1 MSPKSMQLKHF
12 VVPMVVMVST
22 LSSCSLQRTLLDGQ
36 LAATRK
42 AASSFD
48 TLHDLEIAKMGAAAS
63 LVQLEGMYKLAP
75 DQPDALFLLLQGYSG
90 YSSAFIVDEWEQAY
104 DRGDDEAEAVHAE
117 RAKKSF
123 DRAIG
128 YGTQL
133 LEMKAKGFSEA
144 QRNRDTLKAYL
155 ATVPKTEAETLL
167 WLGVAW
173 MSRGAVA
180 AERPEI
186 VAELFVGE
194 ALLERANE
202 LDDSMAYGL
211 GLAAL
216 GAYHAR
222 SPDAE
227 LVVARKLF
235 EQAAA
240 KSGRR
245 ALTPLVLQAQNLA
258 CVSHDEKEY
267 RALLNEVLSAADFPE
282 QRLENTIA
290 KRSALRYLGAPRLK
304 RCGF

>member
-1 MSPKSMQLKHF
+1 MLR
-12 VVPMVVMVST
+12 
-22 LSSCSLQRTLLDGQ
+22 LSLVALALLGTGCSLERTLLDGQ

-42 AASSFD
+42 ASKSFD
-48 TLHDLEIAKMGAAAS
+48 TLADLEVAKIGAGSS
-63 LVQLEGMYKLAP
+63 LVQLEGMHVLAP
-75 DQPDALFLLLQGYSG
+75 DQKDALFLLLQGYAG
-90 YSSAFIVDEWEQAY
+90 FASAFVEDEWEQAV
-104 DRGDDEAEAVHAE
+104 DRGDDDAETAAAA
-117 RAKKSF
+117 RAKLNY

-128 YGTQL
+128 YGTEL
-133 LEMKAKGFSEA
+133 IEMSKPGFVAA
-144 QRNRDTLKAYL
+144 QKNRDTIRAYL
-155 ATVPKTEAETLL
+155 KELGPEDKETIL
-167 WLGVAW
+167 WLGIAW
-173 MSRGAVA
+173 MSRGGVA

-227 LVVARKLF
+227 LAQAKELF
-235 EQAAA
+235 DRSFA
-240 KSGRR
+240 KSGRK
-245 ALTPLVLQAQNLA
+245 ALTPLVLRAQNLA

-267 RALLNEVLSAADFPE
+267 RALLEEVVSAPDFPE
-282 QRLENTIA
+282 QRLENTVA
-290 KRSALRYLGAPRLK
+290 KRRAQRYLQPPRLK

>member
-1 MSPKSMQLKHF
+1 MLRLI
-12 VVPMVVMVST
+12 VVALALLGSG
-22 LSSCSLQRTLLDGQ
+22 CSLERVLLDGQ

-42 AASSFD
+42 ASTSFD
-48 TLHDLEIAKMGAAAS
+48 TLNDLEVAKIGAGSS
-63 LVQLEGMYKLAP
+63 LVQLEGMHVLAP
-75 DQPDALFLLLQGYSG
+75 DQKDALFLLLQGYTGFASV
-90 YSSAFIVDEWEQAY
+90 FVEDEWEQAV
-104 DRGDDEAEAVHAE
+104 DRGDDDAETAAAE
-117 RAKKSF
+117 RAKLNY

-128 YGTQL
+128 YGTEL
-133 LEMKAKGFSEA
+133 IEMSKPGFVAA
-144 QRNRDTLKAYL
+144 QKNRDTIRAYL
-155 ATVPKTEAETLL
+155 QALGPEDKETIL

-173 MSRGAVA
+173 MSRGGVA

-227 LVVARKLF
+227 LPEAKKLF
-235 EQAAA
+235 ERAEA
-240 KSGRR
+240 KTQRK
-245 ALTPLVLQAQNLA
+245 ALTPLVLRAQNLA
-258 CVSHDEKEY
+258 CVSHDEKQY
-267 RALLNEVLSAADFPE
+267 RALLEEVLGAPDFPQ
-282 QRLENTIA
+282 QRLENKVS
-290 KRSALRYLGAPRLK
+290 KRKAQRYLGAPRLK